1 MAKILVIDDERS
13 LRQTITAVL
22 KYAGYDVAE
31 APDGFTGIQAAQAD
45 LPDLI
50 VSDIVMPGMD
60 GYELLER
67 LRDNAHTATIPVIF
81 ITALAERQAMR
92 QGMSLG
98 ADDFLVKPFAPDEL
112 LSAVHMRL
120 RRQAA
125 IIERHDTTLRML
137 RKNII
142 YALPHEMRT
151 PLHLILGFA
160 QVLEMHLEGA
170 SSADILQ
177 SVDAILKAGQRLERL
192 IENYLVYAQLEVIA
206 TDPEEVRALRNHVT
220 SNTAQVIRNTAQ
232 EQAERC
238 KRSDDLLVDVHPASL
253 RIAEESLAKIVH
265 ELVDNAFKFSSPGT
279 PVSITATTRERH
291 FVLSVCGRNPQRGG
305 LYAVRP
311 RPVRAA
317 GAGAGAVHCPAA
329 GRTARRQGGNRQP
342 ARPVHPRFRAAAYLN
357 AGSASHHPLPGLLTP
372 RMKIGR

>member
-67 LRDNAHTATIPVIF
+67 LRDNDHTATIPVIF

-160 QVLEMHLEGA
+160 QVLEMHHDGA

-291 FVLSVCGRNPQRGG
+291 FVLSVCDSGRGMSEEEIRSVGAYMQFDRALYEQQGLGLG
-305 LYAVRP
+305 LYI
-311 RPVRAA
+311 
-317 GAGAGAVHCPAA
+317 
-329 GRTARRQGGNRQP
+329 ARRLAELHGGKVEIDSLLGQFTRVS
-342 ARPVHPRFRAAAYLN
+342 VH
-357 AGSASHHPLPGLLTP
+357 LP
-372 RMKIGR
+372 I